1 MNDFKT
7 DLDEESDEL
16 RPFDKTEFVQLLK
29 ESVFNNKKDFPS
41 LQIPESGISIK
52 FQTMDLLN
60 IYTTKI
66 LSEQSGFEKYGSNH
80 LKLSTENNKI

>member
-7 DLDEESDEL
+7 DLDEESNEL

-41 LQIPESGISIK
+41 LQIPESSISIK
-52 FQTMDLLN
+52 F
-60 IYTTKI
+60 
-66 LSEQSGFEKYGSNH
+66 
-80 LKLSTENNKI
+80 